1 MLKTRVITAVIALIF
16 LIAVFL
22 FGNANFMRFF
32 FTCLVGIGTYEIST
46 MVLPRIYSLFSAS
59 HDVVPPSWLKPL
71 VIIMSCI
78 LFTGSA
84 YAEGYGVSLM
94 ILGLLGSLLFGIF
107 IAPEID
113 LSFGTGAAILVCL
126 VYGSFPWL
134 AIWELYK
141 FSPDSRYIILL
152 CTIVWCGDTGAYF
165 AGRTFGKHK
174 LAPRMSPNKTW
185 EGSIGG
191 ILASL
196 VGASISKGF
205 YGEQLVEW
213 PIILICATL
222 GGALGQLGD
231 LAESTF
237 KRFSGVKDSGKIF
250 PGHGGFLD
258 RVDGLLFAA
267 PAIWFILYQ
276 FGI

>member
-1 MLKTRVITAVIALIF
+1 MLKTRVITAIIALIF
-16 LIAVFL
+16 MLSVFL
-22 FGNANFMRFF
+22 YGNSHFMRLFF
-32 FTCLVGIGTYEIST
+32 ALLVGVSTYEISA
-46 MVLPRIYSLFSAS
+46 MIFPRIYTLFSAN
-59 HDVVPPSWLKPL
+59 HQAEPPKLLQPL
-71 VIIMSCI
+71 VIGMSCL
-78 LFTGSA
+78 LFAGSA
-84 YAEGYGVSLM
+84 YTQGYGVSVM
-94 ILGLLGSLLFGIF
+94 MLGLLGSLLFGIF

-113 LSFGTGAAILVCL
+113 LSFGAGAGILVCL
-126 VYGSFPWL
+126 VYGAFPWL

-141 FSPDSRYIILL
+141 LAPDSRYIFLM

-165 AGRTFGKHK
+165 AGRTFGKYK

-191 ILASL
+191 II
-196 VGASISKGF
+196 ASIAGALIFKSF
-205 YGEQLVEW
+205 YGERMADW
-213 PIILICATL
+213 AIIIVCAIL

-267 PAIWFILYQ
+267 PAIWFILHQ

>member
-1 MLKTRVITAVIALIF
+1 MLKTRVITAIIALIVM
-16 LIAVFL
+16 LSVFI
-22 FGNANFMRFF
+22 FGNSHFMRLF
-32 FTCLVGIGTYEIST
+32 FTILVGISTYEIST
-46 MVLPRIYSLFSAS
+46 MIFPRIYVLFSAR
-59 HDVVPPSWLKPL
+59 HEAVPPPWLKPM
-71 VIIMSCI
+71 VIAMSCV
-78 LFTGSA
+78 LFAGSA
-84 YAEGYGVSLM
+84 YTQGYGVSVM
-94 ILGLLGSLLFGIF
+94 MLGLLGSLLFGIF

-113 LSFGTGAAILVCL
+113 LSFGAGAGILVCL
-126 VYGSFPWL
+126 VYGAFPWL
-134 AIWELYK
+134 AIWELYRLA
-141 FSPDSRYIILL
+141 PDSRYIFLM
-152 CTIVWCGDTGAYF
+152 CAIVWCGDTGAYF
-165 AGRTFGKHK
+165 AGRTFGKYK

-191 ILASL
+191 IMASVAGASL
-196 VGASISKGF
+196 LKAF
-205 YGEQLVEW
+205 YGEQFVDWPVILV
-213 PIILICATL
+213 CALL